1 LDGLRDTF
9 SVPPIKNGKPGAA
22 KMIIS
27 FTNPEMVGVA
37 LCFIVT
43 W

>member
-22 KMIIS
+22 KMIIP
-27 FTNPEMVGVA
+27 FNPEKVAVA
-37 LCFIVT
+37 LFFIVT